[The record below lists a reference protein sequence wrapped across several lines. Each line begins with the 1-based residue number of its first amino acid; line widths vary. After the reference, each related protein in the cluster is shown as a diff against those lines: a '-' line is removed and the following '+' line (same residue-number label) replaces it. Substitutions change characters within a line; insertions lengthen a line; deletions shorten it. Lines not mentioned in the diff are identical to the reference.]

1 MNTVACMEFL
11 VGIKLFSLIRHGDI
25 RLSTKIEIL
34 SY

>member
-11 VGIKLFSLIRHGDI
+11 VGIKLFFHGDI